1 MKQLLFAL
9 LFIPALLFAQE
20 DQRYLA
26 GAVPVVD
33 GKVVFTR
40 EINAP
45 SFSKAQIYQQLLKWG
60 QENFNTKES
69 RVAYQNEA
77 KGEIAIIGEEY
88 VVFSSTALSLD
99 RAMMKYRIIIE
110 CKEQACSLQLTGIRY
125 EYNVSYQNEP
135 EKYLAEE
142 WITDEYALNKSKT
155 KLNRISGKFRKAT
168 IDFADKTF
176 DSAAN
181 ALGAQLLTTVPSNQ
195 AQTPPAAPT
204 RPAIS
209 VIPVEPVS
217 APQRETQPEAQMEGF
232 VAFQADKVPSTILQ
246 MLPDNALQVKTVN
259 GNTADTNVEWKGIGN
274 MFGKTISTIS
284 ISKDSPAYKAIGNN
298 DLYRLS
304 FSKPGTSA
312 DAPWIIIECRKQ
324 GETSEGQQT
333 MLIGEVT
340 NVWIK

>member
-9 LFIPALLFAQE
+9 LFIPSLLFAQE

-40 EINAP
+40 ELNAP
-45 SFSKAQIYQQLLKWG
+45 SFSQQQIYQQLLKWA
-60 QENFNTKES
+60 QENFNSEDS
-69 RVAYQNEA
+69 RVGYQNEA

-88 VVFSSTALSLD
+88 LVFSSTALSLD
-99 RAMMKYRIIIE
+99 RCIMKYRIIIE
-110 CKEQACSLQLTGIRY
+110 CKEHACVLQMSGIRY

-142 WITDEYALNKSKT
+142 WITDAYALNKNKT
-155 KLNRISGKFRKAT
+155 KLNRISGKFRKGT
-168 IDFADKTF
+168 IDFAEKTF
-176 DSAAN
+176 DSAAS
-181 ALGAQLLTTVPSNQ
+181 ALGAQLLTETASANQ
-195 AQTPPAAPT
+195 ANTTPAT
-204 RPAIS
+204 N
-209 VIPVEPVS
+209 VIPATPLTPATPV
-217 APQRETQPEAQMEGF
+217 TQTSTPMEGF
-232 VAFQADKVPSTILQ
+232 VAFQADNVPNTILQ
-246 MLPDNALQVKTVN
+246 MLPDNQVQIKPVSDPS
-259 GNTADTNVEWKGIGN
+259 ASDTHVVWKGIGK

-284 ISKDSPAYKAIGNN
+284 ISKESPVYKAIGTN

-312 DAPWIIIECRKQ
+312 DDPWIIIECRKQ
-324 GETSEGQQT
+324 GETAEGQQMT
-333 MLIGEVT
+333 VIGEIT

>member
-20 DQRYLA
+20 DQHYLA
-26 GAVPVVD
+26 GAVPVVE

-60 QENFNTKES
+60 QDNFSKKGS
-69 RVAYQNEA
+69 RVAYQNEE

-88 VVFSSTALSLD
+88 LVFSSTALSLD
-99 RAMMKYRIIIE
+99 RTIMKYRIIIE
-110 CKEQACSLQLTGIRY
+110 CKEQACTLQLAGIRY
-125 EYNVSYQNEP
+125 EYNVSYQKDP

-168 IDFADKTF
+168 IDFADKTLN
-176 DSAAN
+176 SAAS
-181 ALGAQLLTTVPSNQ
+181 ALGAQLLT
-195 AQTPPAAPT
+195 AAPVE
-204 RPAIS
+204 P
-209 VIPVEPVS
+209 VKNVEPVS
-217 APQRETQPEAQMEGF
+217 APQQETRPVAPMEGF

-259 GNTADTNVEWKGIGN
+259 GNTTDANVEWKGIGN

-298 DLYRLS
+298 DVYRLS

-312 DAPWIIIECRKQ
+312 DAPWIIMECRKQ

-340 NVWIK
+340 NIWIK

>member
-20 DQRYLA
+20 DQHYLA
-26 GAVPVVD
+26 GAVPVAD

-45 SFSKAQIYQQLLKWG
+45 SLSKAQIYQQLLKWG
-60 QENFNTKES
+60 QENFNTKDS

-88 VVFSSTALSLD
+88 IVFSSTALSLD

-110 CKEQACSLQLTGIRY
+110 CKEHACTLQLAGIRY

-181 ALGAQLLTTVPSNQ
+181 ALSAQLLT
-195 AQTPPAAPT
+195 AA
-204 RPAIS
+204 
-209 VIPVEPVS
+209 PVEPVS
-217 APQRETQPEAQMEGF
+217 APQRETRPVAPMEGF
-232 VAFQADKVPSTILQ
+232 VAFQADKIPSTILQ
-246 MLPDNALQVKTVN
+246 MLPDNALQIKAVK
-259 GNTADTNVEWKGIGN
+259 GNTTDANVEWKGIGN
-274 MFGKTISTIS
+274 MFGKRSVQSPYPKIVLLIKRLAITTYIDYPSPS
-284 ISKDSPAYKAIGNN
+284 PAHLPMRHGLLSSAVNKARPPKDSK
-298 DLYRLS
+298 R
-304 FSKPGTSA
+304 
-312 DAPWIIIECRKQ
+312 C
-324 GETSEGQQT
+324 
-333 MLIGEVT
+333 
-340 NVWIK
+340 

>member
-20 DQRYLA
+20 DQHYLA
-26 GAVPVVD
+26 GAVPVAD

-45 SFSKAQIYQQLLKWG
+45 SLSKAQIYQQLLKWG

-77 KGEIAIIGEEY
+77 EGEIAIIGEEY
-88 VVFSSTALSLD
+88 IVFSSTALSLD

-110 CKEQACSLQLTGIRY
+110 CKEHACNLQLAGIRY

-181 ALGAQLLTTVPSNQ
+181 VLGAQLLTT
-195 AQTPPAAPT
+195 AT
-204 RPAIS
+204 
-209 VIPVEPVS
+209 VEPVS
-217 APQRETQPEAQMEGF
+217 APQRETRPVAPMEGF
-232 VAFQADKVPSTILQ
+232 VAFQADKIPSTILQ
-246 MLPDNALQVKTVN
+246 MLPDNALQIKAVK
-259 GNTADTNVEWKGIGN
+259 GNTTDANVEWEGIGN

-298 DLYRLS
+298 DVYRLS

-333 MLIGEVT
+333 MLIGEIT

>member
-20 DQRYLA
+20 DQHYLA
-26 GAVPVVD
+26 GAVPVAD

-45 SFSKAQIYQQLLKWG
+45 SLSRAQIYQQLLKWG

-88 VVFSSTALSLD
+88 IVFSSTALSLD

-110 CKEQACSLQLTGIRY
+110 CKEHACTLQLAGIRY

-176 DSAAN
+176 DSATN
-181 ALGAQLLTTVPSNQ
+181 TLGAQLLTT
-195 AQTPPAAPT
+195 AP
-204 RPAIS
+204 I
-209 VIPVEPVS
+209 EPVS
-217 APQRETQPEAQMEGF
+217 A
-232 VAFQADKVPSTILQ
+232 DKIPSTILQ
-246 MLPDNALQVKTVN
+246 MLPDNALQIKAVK
-259 GNTADTNVEWKGIGN
+259 GNTTDANVEWKGIGN

-298 DLYRLS
+298 DVYRLS

-333 MLIGEVT
+333 MLIGEIT

>member
-26 GAVPVVD
+26 GGVPVVD

-45 SFSKAQIYQQLLKWG
+45 TFSKAQIYRQLLKWG

-69 RVAYQNEA
+69 RVAYQNEE
-77 KGEIAIIGEEY
+77 KGEMAIIGEEY
-88 VVFSSTALSLD
+88 LVFSSTALSLD
-99 RAMMKYRIIIE
+99 RTLMKFRIIIE
-110 CKEQACSLQLTGIRY
+110 CKEHACTLQLAGIRY

-142 WITDEYALNKSKT
+142 WITDEYALNKKKT

-168 IDFADKTF
+168 IDFAEKTF
-176 DSAAN
+176 DSAAS
-181 ALGAQLLTTVPSNQ
+181 ALGAQLLTT
-195 AQTPPAAPT
+195 TPA
-204 RPAIS
+204 
-209 VIPVEPVS
+209 EPLS
-217 APQRETQPEAQMEGF
+217 APQRKTQPETPMEGF
-232 VAFQADKVPSTILQ
+232 VTFQADKVPSTILQ
-246 MLPDNALQVKTVN
+246 MLPN
-259 GNTADTNVEWKGIGN
+259 NTLHIKIIEKDITDANVEWKGIGN
-274 MFGKTISTIS
+274 MFGKTISTIA
-284 ISKDSPAYKAIGNN
+284 ISKDSPAYKAIGENE
-298 DLYRLS
+298 LYRLS

-312 DAPWIIIECRKQ
+312 DEPWIIIECRKQ

-333 MLIGEVT
+333 MLIGEIT

>member
-1 MKQLLFAL
+1 MIIRY
-9 LFIPALLFAQE
+9 FI
-20 DQRYLA
+20 
-26 GAVPVVD
+26 
-33 GKVVFTR
+33 
-40 EINAP
+40 
-45 SFSKAQIYQQLLKWG
+45 
-60 QENFNTKES
+60 
-69 RVAYQNEA
+69 
-77 KGEIAIIGEEY
+77 IAIIGEEY
-88 VVFSSTALSLD
+88 IVFSSTALSLD

-110 CKEQACSLQLTGIRY
+110 CKEHACTLQLAGIRY

-176 DSAAN
+176 DSATN
-181 ALGAQLLTTVPSNQ
+181 TLGAQLLTT
-195 AQTPPAAPT
+195 A
-204 RPAIS
+204 
-209 VIPVEPVS
+209 PVEPVS
-217 APQRETQPEAQMEGF
+217 APQRETRAVAPMEGF
-232 VAFQADKVPSTILQ
+232 VAFQADKIPSTILQ
-246 MLPDNALQVKTVN
+246 MLPDNALQIKAVK
-259 GNTADTNVEWKGIGN
+259 GNTTDANVEWKGIGN

-298 DLYRLS
+298 DVYRLS

-333 MLIGEVT
+333 MLIGEIT

>member
-20 DQRYLA
+20 DQHYLA
-26 GAVPVVD
+26 GAVPVAD

-45 SFSKAQIYQQLLKWG
+45 SLSKAQIYQQLLKWG

-88 VVFSSTALSLD
+88 IVFSSTALSLD

-110 CKEQACSLQLTGIRY
+110 CKEHACTLQLAGIRY
-125 EYNVSYQNEP
+125 
-135 EKYLAEE
+135 
-142 WITDEYALNKSKT
+142 
-155 KLNRISGKFRKAT
+155 
-168 IDFADKTF
+168 DFADKTF

-181 ALGAQLLTTVPSNQ
+181 VLGAQLLT
-195 AQTPPAAPT
+195 AA
-204 RPAIS
+204 
-209 VIPVEPVS
+209 PVEPVS
-217 APQRETQPEAQMEGF
+217 APQRETRPVAPMEGF
-232 VAFQADKVPSTILQ
+232 VAFQADKIPSTILQ
-246 MLPDNALQVKTVN
+246 MLPDNALQIKAVK
-259 GNTADTNVEWKGIGN
+259 GNTTDANVEWKGIGN

-298 DLYRLS
+298 DVYRLS

-333 MLIGEVT
+333 MLIGEIT

>member
-20 DQRYLA
+20 DQHYLA
-26 GAVPVVD
+26 GAVPVAD

-45 SFSKAQIYQQLLKWG
+45 SLSKAQIYQQLLKWG

-88 VVFSSTALSLD
+88 IVFSSTALSLD

-110 CKEQACSLQLTGIRY
+110 CKEHACTLQLAGIRY

-181 ALGAQLLTTVPSNQ
+181 ALGAQLLTT
-195 AQTPPAAPT
+195 AP
-204 RPAIS
+204 I
-209 VIPVEPVS
+209 EPVS
-217 APQRETQPEAQMEGF
+217 APQRETRAVAPMEGF
-232 VAFQADKVPSTILQ
+232 VAFQADKIPSTILQ
-246 MLPDNALQVKTVN
+246 MLPDNALQIKAVK
-259 GNTADTNVEWKGIGN
+259 GNTTDANVEWKGIGN

-284 ISKDSPAYKAIGNN
+284 ISKDSPAYKAIDNN
-298 DLYRLS
+298 DVYRLS

-333 MLIGEVT
+333 MLIGEIT